1 MMLNCGLF
9 TVRTSFRTKW
19 MAMRIYIFKSDA
31 NSELR
36 AFSDD
41 ASGVKLP
48 DRFRPWH
55 AIGAI
60 AADDEPPH
68 RFSRA
73 VIEKAIRDSGYQ
85 LWRMGPKTE
94 MRNTTCKYLFAIT
107 MSTKLSKR

>member
-1 MMLNCGLF
+1 
-9 TVRTSFRTKW
+9 
-19 MAMRIYIFKSDA
+19 MRKRNGWPCESTFSKSDA

-68 RFSRA
+68 RFSRV